1 MNAIPPLPSAPEA
14 LAQQFLRYADAE
26 YRQASPLYDY
36 LARRIAADADLLALA
51 AHAPPEQPIPHLFF
65 AAIHFLLLQGYAHP
79 LARFYPSLTS
89 APLALQQAF
98 PALQDFCRAHA
109 DAIQRQLATR
119 RNQTNEVGR
128 CSYLTPAFTYISR
141 LAGGRP
147 LALVEIGASAGLNL
161 MWDHYGYD
169 YGAGGRCGDPESPV
183 QLTCEL
189 RESRRPPLPERMP
202 PVASKIGVEVNV
214 IDLRDDH
221 EALWLQALVWPE
233 QRQRTAWLRHA
244 IDVARRQPPRLLAGD
259 GVALLPDILR
269 AIPQDATLCVFH
281 THVIN
286 QFSAEARSRFTALLA
301 SYAATRDLYR
311 LSAEW
316 LRGAAPQ
323 LELTAWRHGQAQQR
337 RLAYCHHHGQWLEW
351 LDPDDA

>member
-1 MNAIPPLPSAPEA
+1 MNTLPDAHEA
-14 LAQQFLRYADAE
+14 LAQQFLHYADAE
-26 YRQASPLYDY
+26 HRHASPLYDH
-36 LARRIAADADLLALA
+36 LARRIAADAGLLALA
-51 AHAPPEQPIPHLFF
+51 AQTSPEQPIPHVFF
-65 AAIHFLLLQGYAHP
+65 AAVHFLLLQGYAHP
-79 LARFYPSLTS
+79 LAQFYPSLVP
-89 APLALQQAF
+89 APQAPPQAYAAF
-98 PALQDFCRAHA
+98 QDFCRTHA
-109 DAIQRQLATR
+109 DAIRRQITTR

-169 YGAGGRCGDPESPV
+169 YGEGGRCGDPESPV

-189 RESRRPPLPERMP
+189 RGSRRPPLPERMP
-202 PVASKIGVEVNV
+202 LIASKIGVDLNV

-233 QRQRTAWLRHA
+233 QRQRAAWLRQA
-244 IDVARRQPPRLLAGD
+244 IDVVRKQPPPLQAGD
-259 GVALLPDILR
+259 GLALLPDILS
-269 AIPQDATLCVFH
+269 AIPQDVTPCVFH

-286 QFSAEARSRFTALLA
+286 QFSEEARGRFTALLE
-301 SYAATRDLYR
+301 SHAATRELYR

-316 LRGAAPQ
+316 LRGDAPQ
-323 LELTAWRHGQAQQR
+323 LELTAWRQGQAQQQ
-337 RLAYCHHHGQWLEW
+337 RLAHCHHHGQWLAW
-351 LDPDDA
+351 LE